1 VPYILA
7 GLLVVWALSILHA
20 KYATFQLD
28 PYGFLLTF
36 ASKSFSE
43 GIWTMVLAAWAL
55 KLATL
60 HMGGSKAYEKLGVL
74 VATEFLMEYA
84 ISILMDGILSAV
96 RFFISF

>member
-1 VPYILA
+1 
-7 GLLVVWALSILHA
+7 
-20 KYATFQLD
+20 
-28 PYGFLLTF
+28 
-36 ASKSFSE
+36 
-43 GIWTMVLAAWAL
+43 MVLAAWAL